1 MLWRAARGGLLS
13 RNALCRVP
21 SIAPTANIPR
31 PGRSP
36 QPRSEGAGRCP
47 RRGSGQRGARRA
59 RAGTSTAHPAAPGQL
74 GRERR
79 CLEFALGAAPRKR
92 PNTHAAREAAAR
104 PDPRASGGVCRSL
117 RSRTPGCD
125 RGLFSPPFL
134 AAQSALLLVLSPRL
148 RNKQNQPRAGPGE
161 FATKLRVTKSPL

>member
-36 QPRSEGAGRCP
+36 QPRSKGAGRCP
-47 RRGSGQRGARRA
+47 RRGSGEREARRA
-59 RAGTSTAHPAAPGQL
+59 RATSRSALPEATCQL

-79 CLEFALGAAPRKR
+79 CRELLSELRNRNVQTNTPLERRWLSETSGRPGGFGYPSSPRLL
-92 PNTHAAREAAAR
+92 
-104 PDPRASGGVCRSL
+104 DSISVSSL
-117 RSRTPGCD
+117 FLT
-125 RGLFSPPFL
+125 FL
-134 AAQSALLLVLSPRL
+134 AAQSALLFIFSPREISKT
-148 RNKQNQPRAGPGE
+148 NPRLAPE
-161 FATKLRVTKSPL
+161 SS